1 MEDTQGHRRTPPLPV
16 LKGTGN
22 RGDVLET
29 PFRQKTADLQVRID
43 SFLQAPKEFE
53 NESVFENNGRVA
65 LLGPHDRWF
74 QGSIAGIEDKP
85 ECPRGSG
92 H

>member
-1 MEDTQGHRRTPPLPV
+1 MGEDILGIFPRISLVGNEAMEDTQGHRRTPPLPV

-65 LLGPHDRWF
+65 LFGP
-74 QGSIAGIEDKP
+74 E
-85 ECPRGSG
+85 E
-92 H
+92 